1 MGKATLTK
9 RWTAAALGLFVGAL
23 IMIAAPG
30 ASAEMYSWTDEEG
43 NLHFSDAPPVSGD
56 ARRLDIGEESCAL
69 KAKLDR
75 TQGGLSRLLLLYLL
89 GGQEAKGE
97 KISPQY
103 KAFLEDYKAEENKCM
118 DGDKEACACIASLAR
133 DGATSIAPKGGMVNE
148 SP

>member
-1 MGKATLTK
+1 MPHK
-9 RWTAAALGLFVGAL
+9 RWVTAVLGLCYAAL
-23 IMIAAPG
+23 IMMGPLG

-43 NLHFSDAPPVSGD
+43 NLHFSDAPPLSGD
-56 ARRLDIGEESCAL
+56 VKKLDIGESSCAL

-97 KISPQY
+97 QISPEY
-103 KAFLEDYKAEENKCM
+103 KAFLDDYKAEEKKCM
-118 DGDKEACACIASLAR
+118 DGDKEACACIASLAQ
-133 DGATSIAPKGGMVNE
+133 DGATSIAPTGGVLNE